1 MLILIDV
8 ERNVDVNKNVKV
20 QSNSTDDL
28 NSIRQFNVI
37 NFKSKEILELESRQ
51 KAIEVIRK
59 RTKQLHW

>member
-1 MLILIDV
+1 MLILID
-8 ERNVDVNKNVKV
+8 VDVNKNVKV